1 MKTSKTFNV
10 YFWLKNTAR
19 KKNGNLPIYARI
31 AIDGKRADI
40 SLKRDINEKDWNKKA
55 VVRTRS

>member
-31 AIDGKRADI
+31 AIDGKSAKNGHSIPPAAD
-40 SLKRDINEKDWNKKA
+40 
-55 VVRTRS
+55 